1 MECSGDLI
9 ETEELYESLWD
20 TPCLVCEKS
29 EAFVLGSFIPKS
41 KQWFRRKKETPA
53 LCYTLCK
60 QCFNHGHLPTE
71 KIVSAYSRTFR

>member
-20 TPCLVCEKS
+20 TPCLVCQKS

-53 LCYTLCK
+53 LCSTLCK
-60 QCFNHGHLPTE
+60 QCFNHGHLPKE
-71 KIVSAYSRTFR
+71 KIRLAYSRTFR